1 MYRKPLGKATRRI
14 LRENIFDIFEKLNFW
29 VNIVVYHYY
38 YHYFFLTRLMC
49 TYVLLCL
56 VFKVPPDLLCTD
68 INECLYGY
76 IKFRVTI
83 FKKPFYDNDIYSF
96 IFTKKNFSKI

>member
-1 MYRKPLGKATRRI
+1 MIIKLYGNSCELDMPLYKYGGFLKTTSLFRSRPI
-14 LRENIFDIFEKLNFW
+14 II
-29 VNIVVYHYY
+29 I
-38 YHYFFLTRLMC
+38 FLTRLMC

-56 VFKVPPDLLCTD
+56 VFKVPPDFLCTD
-68 INECLYGY
+68 NINECLYGY

-96 IFTKKNFSKI
+96 IFTKKTYFSKI